1 MWRVLVHRWSLCKI
15 KLKKACVFEELY
27 INSLTVPAGQTVAVL
42 CCASCG
48 PLGRRTPALFE
59 PTPDETWPDDLEVSE
74 QLLTLPRGIPN
85 RVNIAVL
92 RTPQVKLGDLTESQ
106 PKMAMKMM
114 TEQAESFAQ
123 NDDDD
128 VECIEGLQLNLELSD
143 TSPVQTTY
151 TPIPRP
157 MYAEVKALH

>member
-1 MWRVLVHRWSLCKI
+1 M
-15 KLKKACVFEELY
+15 
-27 INSLTVPAGQTVAVL
+27 
-42 CCASCG
+42 
-48 PLGRRTPALFE
+48 
-59 PTPDETWPDDLEVSE
+59 
-74 QLLTLPRGIPN
+74 
-85 RVNIAVL
+85 
-92 RTPQVKLGDLTESQ
+92 KLGDLTESQ
-106 PKMAMKMM
+106 PEIAM

-123 NDDDD
+123 NDDDDD

>member
-1 MWRVLVHRWSLCKI
+1 M
-15 KLKKACVFEELY
+15 
-27 INSLTVPAGQTVAVL
+27 
-42 CCASCG
+42 
-48 PLGRRTPALFE
+48 
-59 PTPDETWPDDLEVSE
+59 
-74 QLLTLPRGIPN
+74 
-85 RVNIAVL
+85 
-92 RTPQVKLGDLTESQ
+92 KLGDLTESQ
-106 PKMAMKMM
+106 PKIAMKMM

-128 VECIEGLQLNLELSD
+128 VECIEGLQLNLVLSD

>member
-1 MWRVLVHRWSLCKI
+1 M
-15 KLKKACVFEELY
+15 
-27 INSLTVPAGQTVAVL
+27 
-42 CCASCG
+42 
-48 PLGRRTPALFE
+48 
-59 PTPDETWPDDLEVSE
+59 
-74 QLLTLPRGIPN
+74 
-85 RVNIAVL
+85 
-92 RTPQVKLGDLTESQ
+92 KLGDLTESQ
-106 PKMAMKMM
+106 PKIAMKME

-128 VECIEGLQLNLELSD
+128 VECIEGLQLNLVLSD

>member
-1 MWRVLVHRWSLCKI
+1 M
-15 KLKKACVFEELY
+15 
-27 INSLTVPAGQTVAVL
+27 
-42 CCASCG
+42 
-48 PLGRRTPALFE
+48 
-59 PTPDETWPDDLEVSE
+59 
-74 QLLTLPRGIPN
+74 
-85 RVNIAVL
+85 NITVL

-106 PKMAMKMM
+106 PKIAMKMM

-151 TPIPRP
+151 TSIPRP
-157 MYAEVKALH
+157 MYAEVKALR